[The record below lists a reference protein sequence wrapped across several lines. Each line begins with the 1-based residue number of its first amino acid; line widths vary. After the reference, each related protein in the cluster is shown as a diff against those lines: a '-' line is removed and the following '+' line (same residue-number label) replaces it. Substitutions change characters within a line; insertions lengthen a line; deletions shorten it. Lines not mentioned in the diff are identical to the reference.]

1 MGVNPSPC
9 MLAIRKGL
17 SELGVYQ
24 VAKEITLLMHL
35 FRKVEK
41 ATLTLKQLT
50 SLLEPDFSE
59 EGTNSRKFEGE
70 AYSIFIK
77 YLREVASGR
86 REDLTLEHILQFTT
100 NVYEEP
106 VLRFSLH
113 PQIVFVVVF
122 GGNFLPRANTCTNC
136 LTIPRGSLTSPLLQ
150 VQELHN
156 LYDYAFAGAFFGMI

>member
-1 MGVNPSPC
+1 
-9 MLAIRKGL
+9 
-17 SELGVYQ
+17 
-24 VAKEITLLMHL
+24 MHL

-77 YLREVASGR
+77 YLREVARGR

-100 NVYEEP
+100 GVDEEP
-106 VLRFSLH
+106 VLGFSSH
-113 PQIVFVVVF
+113 P
-122 GGNFLPRANTCTNC
+122 
-136 LTIPRGSLTSPLLQ
+136 
-150 VQELHN
+150 
-156 LYDYAFAGAFFGMI
+156 